1 MVTFI
6 VPIYNAAGFLD
17 ACIDSLSRQTEQDVQ
32 IILVDDGSTDGSLE
46 IAQAHAKQDS
56 RVEVYRQ
63 DNAGQS
69 VARNM
74 GMTHAKGEF
83 IAFVDADDA
92 LEPDWCERHL
102 AAIGN
107 VDYVQS
113 GYKRVESGKSKVESG
128 KSKVESQK
136 TPCHLWQFSSPCM
149 RLYRRE
155 AIEGMQFMKGMIYED
170 VIWSVDLWMR
180 HLTCRIIDYPG
191 YLYTLN
197 PDSTTAHSHPEA
209 RQALFRTLR
218 DKLRNA
224 FGKDQ
229 IIILYTLLRLK
240 LHFLIH

>member
-1 MVTFI
+1 MISLI

-17 ACIDSLSRQTEQDVQ
+17 ACIDSLTRQTEQDVQ

-46 IAQAHAKQDS
+46 IALAHAAQDT
-56 RVEVYRQ
+56 RVEVYHQ
-63 DNAGQS
+63 GNAGQS

-113 GYKRVESGKSKVESG
+113 GYKRVESGKSKVES
-128 KSKVESQK
+128 QK
-136 TPCHLWQFSSPCM
+136 TPCHRWQFSSPCM

-170 VIWSVDLWMR
+170 VIWSVDLWMK

-218 DKLRNA
+218 DKLRKA
-224 FGKDQ
+224 SCEDQ